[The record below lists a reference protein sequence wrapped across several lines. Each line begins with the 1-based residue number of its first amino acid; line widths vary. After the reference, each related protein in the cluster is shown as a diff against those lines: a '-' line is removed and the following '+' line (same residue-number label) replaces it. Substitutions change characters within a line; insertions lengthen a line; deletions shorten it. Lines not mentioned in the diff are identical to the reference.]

1 MIIFVCGGLRIDY
14 VITADG
20 EVSLNQ
26 IGGNGIYASVGAR
39 KFTDRIHL
47 IAKAGENYP
56 QSWLDELA
64 KRGIDGSHVIQV
76 PGWQDMRTFYAY
88 VDEKTR
94 DDRDPASHFA
104 RIGQP
109 LPKDLEG
116 YTFSTY
122 ETHDPDNPM
131 VMRAGDV
138 PNVSADGVHISPQ
151 ALAGQLAIAQVFSK
165 NNAQH
170 ITLDPGEYAL
180 TPVTEPLIKTISSLV
195 DAFLPSELELGILL
209 DTANVYEAAETF
221 ASWGTPLVLI
231 KRGPDGCLLY
241 ELDANRFT
249 NIPAYPVDVVDVTGA
264 GDSFGGAFTV
274 GMAETGDPVRS
285 ALMGTVAASFCLQ
298 GFGALYG
305 LDIPRAQAMARL
317 EELEELVKRA

>member
-1 MIIFVCGGLRIDY
+1 MSIFVCGGLRIDF

-39 KFTDRIHL
+39 KFTDRIYL
-47 IAKAGENYP
+47 LAKAGENYP

-64 KRGIDGSHVIQV
+64 DRGIDGSHVIRV

-104 RIGQP
+104 RVGQP
-109 LPKDLEG
+109 LPKELEG

-131 VMRAGDV
+131 VIRIDEIPDIV
-138 PNVSADGVHISPQ
+138 TDGVHISPQ
-151 ALAGQLAIAQVFSK
+151 GIAGQLAIAQVFRK

-170 ITLDPGEYAL
+170 ITLDPGEYDL
-180 TPVTEPLIKTISSLV
+180 TPETETDIRSISSMV

-209 DTANVYEAAETF
+209 DTSNIYEAAETF
-221 ASWGTPLVLI
+221 ASWGTPLVVI

-241 ELDANRFT
+241 ERDANRFT
-249 NIPAYPVDVVDVTGA
+249 KIPAYPVDVVDVTGA

-274 GMAETGDPVRS
+274 GMSETGDPVRS
-285 ALMGTVAASFCLQ
+285 ALMGAVAASFCLQ

-305 LDIPRAQAMARL
+305 LDTPRAQALARL
-317 EELEELVKRA
+317 EELEQIVRRA